1 MSWLARSIANTLKL
15 DETDDH
21 EGSAVVSNL
30 NERDAEHEKQQN
42 QNLDPSSSSPTST
55 PRGVKDDISELTK
68 TLTRQ
73 FWGVAS
79 FLAPPPQS
87 EPYKPLQ
94 DSESTTPRGKSISR
108 SDQDQLDSQAIGI
121 TGIRND
127 FAEIGGKFRSG
138 ISILSNNIAVSEFT
152 KMASDFLQLGSDN
165 EEEEGEGNNALSSG
179 GAVGVTN
186 EVVSFARDIAM
197 HPETWLD
204 FPLPLPESDDDDD
217 FDLSDAQQEHALAVE
232 QLAPRLAALRIEL
245 CPGYMSESCFWKI
258 YFVLLHPR
266 LDKKDAELLST
277 PQIVKARALL
287 SQGLKNRSK
296 AKQEDW
302 SGEGTIDVQDNSNHQ
317 PEEPLLVPIKT
328 EYDNVPKTS
337 FTESVTSTA
346 AIEHEIEKHPV
357 MSAEIAIVDK
367 PVIEEKYVDQTKDQS
382 ILFDSSNVLVE
393 KDEDDADDWL
403 KEESSGAGAG
413 GATIPIE
420 NDEDVSFSDLEE
432 DDMDVPASFKKTSHS
447 PDKDARDWVQL
458 RKSSSDLSNST
469 QSGAIETAGSKK
481 VIPRNPDSKES
492 SDWLDVD
499 DIDVA

>member
-138 ISILSNNIAVSEFT
+138 ISILSNTIAVSEFT
-152 KMASDFLQLGSDN
+152 KMASDLLQLGSDN

-204 FPLPLPESDDDDD
+204 FPLPESDDDDD

-277 PQIVKARALL
+277 PQASWLHDMV
-287 SQGLKNRSK
+287 
-296 AKQEDW
+296 
-302 SGEGTIDVQDNSNHQ
+302 
-317 PEEPLLVPIKT
+317 
-328 EYDNVPKTS
+328 
-337 FTESVTSTA
+337 
-346 AIEHEIEKHPV
+346 
-357 MSAEIAIVDK
+357 
-367 PVIEEKYVDQTKDQS
+367 
-382 ILFDSSNVLVE
+382 ILFYFNV
-393 KDEDDADDWL
+393 KDNTFSML
-403 KEESSGAGAG
+403 LRNQFSLNIVLLC
-413 GATIPIE
+413 TFIE
-420 NDEDVSFSDLEE
+420 F
-432 DDMDVPASFKKTSHS
+432 
-447 PDKDARDWVQL
+447 R
-458 RKSSSDLSNST
+458 RNS
-469 QSGAIETAGSKK
+469 
-481 VIPRNPDSKES
+481 
-492 SDWLDVD
+492 L
-499 DIDVA
+499 

>member
-138 ISILSNNIAVSEFT
+138 ISILSNTIAVSEFT
-152 KMASDFLQLGSDN
+152 KMASDLLQLGSDN

-204 FPLPLPESDDDDD
+204 FPLPESDDDD
-217 FDLSDAQQEHALAVE
+217 
-232 QLAPRLAALRIEL
+232 
-245 CPGYMSESCFWKI
+245 GNSCLYYSNYYCYYVFCRFEPNVYI
-258 YFVLLHPR
+258 
-266 LDKKDAELLST
+266 LDWVSLST
-277 PQIVKARALL
+277 FALTLDDFGGLVRAF
-287 SQGLKNRSK
+287 SVGL
-296 AKQEDW
+296 
-302 SGEGTIDVQDNSNHQ
+302 G
-317 PEEPLLVPIKT
+317 
-328 EYDNVPKTS
+328 
-337 FTESVTSTA
+337 
-346 AIEHEIEKHPV
+346 
-357 MSAEIAIVDK
+357 
-367 PVIEEKYVDQTKDQS
+367 
-382 ILFDSSNVLVE
+382 
-393 KDEDDADDWL
+393 
-403 KEESSGAGAG
+403 
-413 GATIPIE
+413 
-420 NDEDVSFSDLEE
+420 
-432 DDMDVPASFKKTSHS
+432 
-447 PDKDARDWVQL
+447 
-458 RKSSSDLSNST
+458 
-469 QSGAIETAGSKK
+469 
-481 VIPRNPDSKES
+481 
-492 SDWLDVD
+492 
-499 DIDVA
+499 

>member
-1 MSWLARSIANTLKL
+1 M
-15 DETDDH
+15 
-21 EGSAVVSNL
+21 
-30 NERDAEHEKQQN
+30 
-42 QNLDPSSSSPTST
+42 
-55 PRGVKDDISELTK
+55 
-68 TLTRQ
+68 
-73 FWGVAS
+73 
-79 FLAPPPQS
+79 
-87 EPYKPLQ
+87 
-94 DSESTTPRGKSISR
+94 
-108 SDQDQLDSQAIGI
+108 
-121 TGIRND
+121 
-127 FAEIGGKFRSG
+127 
-138 ISILSNNIAVSEFT
+138 LS
-152 KMASDFLQLGSDN
+152 L
-165 EEEEGEGNNALSSG
+165 
-179 GAVGVTN
+179 
-186 EVVSFARDIAM
+186 
-197 HPETWLD
+197 
-204 FPLPLPESDDDDD
+204 
-217 FDLSDAQQEHALAVE
+217 
-232 QLAPRLAALRIEL
+232 
-245 CPGYMSESCFWKI
+245 
-258 YFVLLHPR
+258 
-266 LDKKDAELLST
+266 
-277 PQIVKARALL
+277 QIVKARALL

-367 PVIEEKYVDQTKDQS
+367 SVIEEKYVDQTKDQS